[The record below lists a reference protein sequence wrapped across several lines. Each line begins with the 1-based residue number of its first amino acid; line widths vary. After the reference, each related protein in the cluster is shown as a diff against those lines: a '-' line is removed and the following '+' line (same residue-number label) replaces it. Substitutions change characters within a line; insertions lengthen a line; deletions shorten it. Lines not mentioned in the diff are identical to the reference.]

1 MKILF
6 LSEAVS
12 LAHVGRPLVL
22 AKWAQGANHEVHF
35 ACSEEGLKN
44 TNATTLGFKTYPLFT
59 IKSSLFY
66 ERVKKGKFFYRFEDL
81 IKYVEEE
88 KELIRQI
95 NPDLIVTDF
104 RLSAPIS
111 SWLCNKP
118 LLNLSNSHWS
128 PNAECPFPAPNA
140 GIFNWLP
147 KSLREKFFS
156 MIRPLAFKTFGKEL
170 NQTRS
175 HYGLPE
181 KSDFRELY
189 TDGTFNAY
197 LDMPNFTTLEKLP
210 KNHFF
215 LGPVIWNPETKEQKI
230 DLKDTNNIYI
240 SMGSTGNNKLIDP
253 IIKSALKTNA
263 FIIVSGVSTEE
274 ESKLINTHPNLKN
287 RSLIKKLIDPAS
299 ILPKCR
305 LTICHGGSGTV
316 YQSLSYGIPVL
327 CFPTNPD
334 QCLVSYAVENKMLG
348 KYISESKPSQIK
360 IEKAILEIF
369 NNKIISQN
377 AQKYSVEILAQNTFK
392 NWNNFLNNLFPKQIP
407 QETIIFKV
415 NPMKKDYRPSGVSIA
430 FNQTIK
436 SLNAKEEIKS
446 NSPSGYTIKLANNL
460 EERESAYRLAYKV
473 YLDKGYI
480 KENPYKWLVKS
491 HDANPD
497 TATLIVQDKNKN
509 VVGSVTMIFDGTDS
523 LPAKSIYFKEIQAL
537 KASNEKIVEISRLV
551 IDHDHRNAKEIL
563 TILFNYLY
571 IFSRH
576 VKKYTCLTIEVN
588 PRHKE
593 FYRSMLGFELIGS
606 EKPCPNVQ
614 DAPAILLYSSLN
626 PKKNIAFNNL
636 NSSLENKTRS
646 LAPYFLKPEQEGL
659 VAAYL
664 KKQCKPMTEEEKIY
678 FGFSDSTIGKTLCV

>member
-12 LAHVGRPLVL
+12 LAHIGRPLVL
-22 AKWAQGANHEVHF
+22 AKWAQNANFEVHF
-35 ACSEEGLKN
+35 AASEEGLKS
-44 TNATTLGFKTYPLFT
+44 TNAKTLGFKTYPLFT

-66 ERVKKGKFFYRFEDL
+66 ERVNKGKFFYSFKEL

-128 PNAECPFPAPNA
+128 PNSECPFPAPNA

-147 KSLREKFFS
+147 KSLGEKIFS
-156 MIRPLAFKTFGKEL
+156 MIRPLAFKLFGKEL
-170 NQTRS
+170 NKTRS

-215 LGPVIWNPETKEQKI
+215 LGPVIWNPDTNSQPL

-253 IIKSALKTNA
+253 IINSALKTSA
-263 FIIVSGVSTEE
+263 FIIISGVSTEE
-274 ESKLINTHPNLKN
+274 ESKLYNKHPTLKD
-287 RSLIKKLIDPAS
+287 RSLIKKLVDPVS
-299 ILPKCR
+299 ILPKCC

-316 YQSLSYGIPVL
+316 YQSLSHGIPVL

-334 QCLVSYAVENKMLG
+334 QYLVSYSVENKKLG
-348 KYISESKPSQIK
+348 KFISEASPTKSK
-360 IEKAILEIF
+360 IETAILDIF
-369 NNKIISQN
+369 KNKTISIN
-377 AQKYSVEILAQNTFK
+377 AQKYSLEIREQNTFK
-392 NWNNFLNNLFPKQIP
+392 NWINFLNNLFPKQIP
-407 QETIIFKV
+407 QETIIFKA
-415 NPMKKDYRPSGVSIA
+415 NPMKKYYRPSGVSIA
-430 FNQTIK
+430 FNQTLK
-436 SLNAKEEIKS
+436 SLDSKEEIKS

-480 KENPYKWLVKS
+480 KENPFEWLVKS

-523 LPAKSIYFKEIQAL
+523 LPAKSIYYKEIQTL
-537 KASNEKIVEISRLV
+537 KSRNEKIVEISRLV
-551 IDHDHRNAKEIL
+551 IDQDHRNAKEIL

-593 FYRSMLGFELIGS
+593 FYRSMLGFEVIGS

-626 PKKNIAFNNL
+626 PKNNIAFNKIHL
-636 NSSLENKTRS
+636 SLESKTRS
-646 LAPYFLKPEQEGL
+646 LAQNFLKPEQEGL

-664 KKQCKPMTEEEKIY
+664 KKQHKPMTEEEKIY
-678 FGFSDSTIGKTLCV
+678 FGFTDSTIGKTLCV